1 MDHGAFTVEPRTLH
15 TKHTAS
21 ATGVDIEILSPPA
34 LFQGSF
40 DAATPIVMVNGVRV
54 LHPVRIL
61 DAKCR
66 SLLSRS
72 HDVKR
77 ASDAEDIAFLLH
89 RCASDGIKI
98 RAGDMVN
105 AIPGVLESII
115 DQAWVPRQAWNA
127 AGYVDGG
134 TSSLCC
140 CLAHTN
146 QMNAVLSRGLAAVI
160 QSRNVFA
167 SVQANH
173 TRPSFKEDVI
183 SQRGES
189 GGECNI
195 TEFTLVYD
203 IYYTGHPEIL
213 LLSGHIF
220 AAFDDEPTHD
230 TPTVRH
236 NNIDYIAQTATT
248 LSELSSGL
256 SCWISTSNLIPPPPP
271 LPPSSPAFSLYTRGR
286 CKPHPFTRCL
296 RT

>member
-1 MDHGAFTVEPRTLH
+1 MVFLPPTFHAFADSIRQRELQKAGKWRLHSRVRRYRLAASLHILYVSALSMSRSMDQGNLDITVTSIQVAAVAVADAMGDNCPVRACWLLLGGPGAALPKGQDIDFVVPQGTTSASRRLLMDHGAFTVEPRTLH

-105 AIPGVLESII
+105 AIPGVLEYII

-127 AGYVDGG
+127 AGYVDGEG
-134 TSSLCC
+134 WP
-140 CLAHTN
+140 
-146 QMNAVLSRGLAAVI
+146 Q
-160 QSRNVFA
+160 
-167 SVQANH
+167 
-173 TRPSFKEDVI
+173 
-183 SQRGES
+183 
-189 GGECNI
+189 
-195 TEFTLVYD
+195 
-203 IYYTGHPEIL
+203 
-213 LLSGHIF
+213 
-220 AAFDDEPTHD
+220 
-230 TPTVRH
+230 
-236 NNIDYIAQTATT
+236 
-248 LSELSSGL
+248 
-256 SCWISTSNLIPPPPP
+256 
-271 LPPSSPAFSLYTRGR
+271 
-286 CKPHPFTRCL
+286 
-296 RT
+296 